1 MAFIETGTSEPGSPV
16 EGSGILLEASD
27 LIEAGESDG
36 DSAAESDGFHF
47 LQAHAIALCCSF
59 GGTIQLSELAADH
72 ISVSPVTAFLPAF
85 APLGVMARRAASPLR
100 PSRWWIDAG
109 VWSAVLVLAG
119 SLVTLASTVPA
130 VPPLFAIGHATAISV
145 AAGYLQ
151 ASRSR
156 SRSVH
161 RSFSRVGRAWITLA
175 PIAAVTLVAMTQRA
189 TYPYEALATAAAFGA
204 MGPFA
209 IREVYRAL
217 AARRS
222 PDGVPLRVSHLAM
235 GWFEAGWCLSLAIFF
250 ATDRGP
256 TRTESRYCATS
267 FVVAALLF
275 GAIRAVQRAKATR
288 KGT

>member
-1 MAFIETGTSEPGSPV
+1 M
-16 EGSGILLEASD
+16 
-27 LIEAGESDG
+27 
-36 DSAAESDGFHF
+36 
-47 LQAHAIALCCSF
+47 
-59 GGTIQLSELAADH
+59 
-72 ISVSPVTAFLPAF
+72 PAF
-85 APLGVMARRAASPLR
+85 APLELMARGAASPLR
-100 PSRWWIDAG
+100 SRRWWSDPG
-109 VWSAVLVLAG
+109 VWSAAFVLVCSLA
-119 SLVTLASTVPA
+119 TLAWAVPS
-130 VPPLFAIGHATAISV
+130 VPPLDALGHAIAISV
-145 AAGYLQ
+145 AIGYLQ
-151 ASRSR
+151 ASRSPA
-156 SRSVH
+156 RSVH
-161 RSFSRVGRAWITLA
+161 RPFSRVGRAWITLA
-175 PIAAVTLVAMTQRA
+175 PVVAVTVVAMTQRA

-235 GWFEAGWCLSLAIFF
+235 CWLEAGWCLSLAIFF